1 MAMNS
6 LWKTKSVPKQVD
18 YPLPREW
25 ESQTKDVELKQVKPS
40 SHEYQQAERLLH
52 KTLPKV
58 RLLNILRIQN
68 KYLWRRYNQTR
79 ENIHRKLGKHVEEKL
94 LFHGSGGVEPEKI
107 YKSET
112 GFDIRTCPVGLWGQA
127 LYFFEQAS
135 DCDSCKYS
143 SSATSQIF
151 LVKTLTG
158 DCIAIPPAPSCD
170 FRRSRT
176 DAHSSILGNN
186 TIDNKKCDSSQD
198 RRRRR
203 RAEQNEE
210 DNNKR
215 HHTERE

>member
-94 LFHGSGGVEPEKI
+94 LFHGSGGVEPEK
-107 YKSET
+107 
-112 GFDIRTCPVGLWGQA
+112 
-127 LYFFEQAS
+127 
-135 DCDSCKYS
+135 
-143 SSATSQIF
+143 
-151 LVKTLTG
+151 TLTG
-158 DCIAIPPAPSCD
+158 DCIAIPPCPSL
-170 FRRSRT
+170 RLPPVKK
-176 DAHSSILGNN
+176 AAQSSIIDTVRYDSVTGALGIKQGKGVYAVYSN
-186 TIDNKKCDSSQD
+186 SQ
-198 RRRRR
+198 
-203 RAEQNEE
+203 AFPFYILTY
-210 DNNKR
+210 K
-215 HHTERE
+215 T

>member
-94 LFHGSGGVEPEKI
+94 LFHGSGGVEPEKVQCVH
-107 YKSET
+107 S
-112 GFDIRTCPVGLWGQA
+112 R
-127 LYFFEQAS
+127 
-135 DCDSCKYS
+135 
-143 SSATSQIF
+143 
-151 LVKTLTG
+151 G
-158 DCIAIPPAPSCD
+158 DPQS
-170 FRRSRT
+170 
-176 DAHSSILGNN
+176 
-186 TIDNKKCDSSQD
+186 
-198 RRRRR
+198 
-203 RAEQNEE
+203 AEQPHAVSCL
-210 DNNKR
+210 KYWTTS
-215 HHTERE
+215 HTSCT